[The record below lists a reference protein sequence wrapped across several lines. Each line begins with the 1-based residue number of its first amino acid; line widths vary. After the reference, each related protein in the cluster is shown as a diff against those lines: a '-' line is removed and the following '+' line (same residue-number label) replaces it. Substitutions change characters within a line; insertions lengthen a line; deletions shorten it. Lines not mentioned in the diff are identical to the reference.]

1 MEIKYTM
8 KDGYVAIPIYNDMS
22 VRLYMEMKKKNLDI
36 TEYPLCITL
45 KTVYSSAECSYSSSY
60 LGGNLLATT
69 SAGNLLATTSVGL
82 QCQNIEEVHGTNIV
96 EMMDNHVKEDKIEI
110 LKGNC
115 IIDNPQ
121 YEEIAE
127 DLYCLTC
134 VDKSCK
140 WSLRSSSLRKSNVFK
155 VRRFNDVHTCPE
167 MSRLF
172 SQRHATSS
180 AIAKMICNKY
190 TNPKII
196 YTPTDIMSD
205 MKQQYG
211 INMSYI
217 KAYRTKEKALELL
230 RGIPRE
236 SYRKLPGHL
245 YMINMTN
252 PGFVTR
258 LHKSEDGRFMYVFIA
273 LNASIIGWKY
283 CYPIVVVD
291 GTFLKSSHR
300 GIMLTASVQDAADSE
315 NDASWEWFFE
325 MFRQAFG
332 ERERMCIVLDRHAS
346 ILRGA
351 SIVYPEVSHCVCI
364 FHLWNNI
371 KKQFK
376 KNRDWLREVF
386 FAMARAYKIE
396 DFNRLMEDMDN
407 IDKRVRG
414 YLFQV
419 GYKKW
424 SIVHSTVNRSMVM
437 TSNIAESLNARNRE
451 ARELPIM
458 SLLVYMMNLVME
470 WNNTNR
476 MAAMSTFIDIGQKY
490 HEVLK
495 ENSYLSQKMTVK
507 PSTDYVYVVM
517 DAEQRRNIV
526 CMQKRECSCK
536 RFQVDEIPCP
546 HAMAVLDYTHME
558 APKYCSAYYT
568 KEYFKK
574 TYEVP
579 VNLLP
584 DETTWDLP
592 TEVLDNV
599 VLPPIVK
606 GKLGKP
612 TKSRRKGLYE
622 YLYTESVTCGLCGKQ
637 GHNRRTCRNAQDN

>member
-1 MEIKYTM
+1 
-8 KDGYVAIPIYNDMS
+8 
-22 VRLYMEMKKKNLDI
+22 
-36 TEYPLCITL
+36 
-45 KTVYSSAECSYSSSY
+45 
-60 LGGNLLATT
+60 
-69 SAGNLLATTSVGL
+69 
-82 QCQNIEEVHGTNIV
+82 
-96 EMMDNHVKEDKIEI
+96 
-110 LKGNC
+110 
-115 IIDNPQ
+115 
-121 YEEIAE
+121 
-127 DLYCLTC
+127 
-134 VDKSCK
+134 
-140 WSLRSSSLRKSNVFK
+140 
-155 VRRFNDVHTCPE
+155 
-167 MSRLF
+167 
-172 SQRHATSS
+172 
-180 AIAKMICNKY
+180 
-190 TNPKII
+190 
-196 YTPTDIMSD
+196 
-205 MKQQYG
+205 
-211 INMSYI
+211 
-217 KAYRTKEKALELL
+217 
-230 RGIPRE
+230 
-236 SYRKLPGHL
+236 
-245 YMINMTN
+245 MTN
-252 PGFVTR
+252 PGSFTM
-258 LHKSEDGRFMYVFIA
+258 LHKSEDGRFMYVFVA

-300 GIMLTASVQDAADSE
+300 GTMLTASAQNAAGKIFPLAYAVVDSE

-332 ERERMCIVLDRHAS
+332 ERERMCIVSDSHAS

-376 KNRDWLREVF
+376 KNHDWLREVF

-396 DFNRLMEDMDN
+396 DFNRLMQDMDSV
-407 IDKRVRG
+407 DKRVRG

-419 GYKKW
+419 GYEKW
-424 SIVHSTVNRSMVM
+424 SIVHSTINRSMVM

-458 SLLVYMMNLVME
+458 SLLDYMMNLVME

-476 MAAMSTFIDIGQKY
+476 MTAMSTFIGVGKKY

-495 ENSYLSQKMTVK
+495 ENSYLSQKMTVR

-536 RFQVDEIPCP
+536 QFQVDEIPCP

-579 VNLLP
+579 VNPLP
-584 DETTWDLP
+584 DETSWDLP

-606 GKLGKP
+606 GKPGRP

-622 YLYTESVTCGLCGKQ
+622 YLYTETVTCGLCGACV
-637 GHNRRTCRNAQDN
+637 RY

>member
-1 MEIKYTM
+1 
-8 KDGYVAIPIYNDMS
+8 
-22 VRLYMEMKKKNLDI
+22 
-36 TEYPLCITL
+36 
-45 KTVYSSAECSYSSSY
+45 
-60 LGGNLLATT
+60 
-69 SAGNLLATTSVGL
+69 
-82 QCQNIEEVHGTNIV
+82 
-96 EMMDNHVKEDKIEI
+96 
-110 LKGNC
+110 
-115 IIDNPQ
+115 
-121 YEEIAE
+121 
-127 DLYCLTC
+127 
-134 VDKSCK
+134 
-140 WSLRSSSLRKSNVFK
+140 
-155 VRRFNDVHTCPE
+155 

-180 AIAKMICNKY
+180 AIAKLICNKY

-196 YTPTDIMSD
+196 YTQTDIMSN

-211 INMSYI
+211 INKSNI

-236 SYRKLPGHL
+236 SYRKLSGHL

-252 PGFVTR
+252 PGSVTR
-258 LHKSEDGRFMYVFIA
+258 LHKSEDERFMYVFIA
-273 LNASIIGWKY
+273 LNASIIRWKY
-283 CYPIVVVD
+283 CYPIIVVD

-300 GIMLTASVQDAADSE
+300 GTMLTASAQDATAYAVVDSE

-332 ERERMCIVLDRHAS
+332 EKERMCIVSDRHAS

-371 KKQFK
+371 KKQFN
-376 KNRDWLREVF
+376 KNHDRLREVF

-396 DFNRLMEDMDN
+396 DFNRLMEDMDS

-419 GYKKW
+419 GYEKW
-424 SIVHSTVNRSMVM
+424 SIVHSIVNRSMVM

-458 SLLVYMMNLVME
+458 SLLDYMMNLVME

-476 MAAMSTFIDIGQKY
+476 MTAMSTFIDIGQKY

-517 DAEQRRNIV
+517 DAKKRRNIV
-526 CMQKRECSCK
+526 YMQKRECSCK
-536 RFQVDEIPCP
+536 RFQVDEIPSP

-558 APKYCSAYYT
+558 APKYCSAHYT

-579 VNLLP
+579 VNPLR

-592 TEVLDNV
+592 TKVLDNV

-606 GKLGKP
+606 GKPRIL

-622 YLYTESVTCGLCGKQ
+622 YLYTETVTCGLCGKQ

>member
-1 MEIKYTM
+1 MT
-8 KDGYVAIPIYNDMS
+8 
-22 VRLYMEMKKKNLDI
+22 
-36 TEYPLCITL
+36 
-45 KTVYSSAECSYSSSY
+45 
-60 LGGNLLATT
+60 
-69 SAGNLLATTSVGL
+69 
-82 QCQNIEEVHGTNIV
+82 
-96 EMMDNHVKEDKIEI
+96 
-110 LKGNC
+110 
-115 IIDNPQ
+115 
-121 YEEIAE
+121 
-127 DLYCLTC
+127 
-134 VDKSCK
+134 
-140 WSLRSSSLRKSNVFK
+140 
-155 VRRFNDVHTCPE
+155 
-167 MSRLF
+167 RLF

-190 TNPKII
+190 ANPKTI
-196 YTPTDIMSD
+196 YTPADIMSD
-205 MKQQYG
+205 MKQQYV
-211 INMSYI
+211 INMSYV
-217 KAYRTKEKALELL
+217 KAYRTKEKAHELL

-252 PGFVTR
+252 P
-258 LHKSEDGRFMYVFIA
+258 
-273 LNASIIGWKY
+273 
-283 CYPIVVVD
+283 VVD

-300 GIMLTASVQDAADSE
+300 GTMLTASAQDAAGKIFPLAYAVVDSE

-325 MFRQAFG
+325 MFGQAFG

-346 ILRGA
+346 ILRGV

-376 KNRDWLREVF
+376 KNHDRLREVF
-386 FAMARAYKIE
+386 FTMARAYKIE
-396 DFNRLMEDMDN
+396 DFNRLMQDMDI

-419 GYKKW
+419 GYEKW
-424 SIVHSTVNRSMVM
+424 SIVHSTINRSMVM

-458 SLLVYMMNLVME
+458 SLLDYMMNLVME

-476 MAAMSTFIDIGQKY
+476 MTAMSTFIGVGKKY

-495 ENSYLSQKMTVK
+495 ENSYLSQKMTVR

-546 HAMAVLDYTHME
+546 HAMEVLDYTNME

-568 KEYFKK
+568 KDYFKK
-574 TYEVP
+574 TFEVP
-579 VNLLP
+579 VNPLP
-584 DETTWDLP
+584 DETSWDLP

-606 GKLGKP
+606 GKPGRP

-622 YLYTESVTCGLCGKQ
+622 YLYTETVTCGLCGKQ
-637 GHNRRTCRNAQDN
+637 GHNRRTCRNLKTTSRCCYSDLVFSNSFSSEYYNWKNNEICNQILYDV